1 MSIYGIYRTDI
12 QPKGFK
18 VMEFGDYVT
27 EDTVRQAHTVLNDVD
42 LVAAMVEHNY
52 TVARRHYS
60 YATLEKRLVAL
71 ISQCLGD

>member
-1 MSIYGIYRTDI
+1 MSIYEIYRTDI

-27 EDTVRQAHTVLNDVD
+27 EDTVRQARTVLNDVD

-52 TVARRHYS
+52 TVARRH
-60 YATLEKRLVAL
+60 
-71 ISQCLGD
+71 